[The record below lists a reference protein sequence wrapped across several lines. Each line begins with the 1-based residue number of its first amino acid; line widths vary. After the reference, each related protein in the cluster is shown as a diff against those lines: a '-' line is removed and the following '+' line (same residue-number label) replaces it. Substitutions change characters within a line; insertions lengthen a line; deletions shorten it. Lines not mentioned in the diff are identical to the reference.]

1 MTAAPTGARRRP
13 LLAAARGSFV
23 WGYAAITVFGFAFV
37 AISAFKS
44 NAEIFAD
51 PFALPE
57 SWGFDNLTRAWTTA
71 HIGDYF
77 VNTALVAVVT
87 TVLSTLLAATVAYTI
102 VRMRFPGSSLV
113 YLAFAIGV
121 GVPLQALLVPTFI
134 VMNNAGLLDSLTSLV
149 LVYTAFALPKAVF
162 LLAAFMKDVPGELEE
177 AALIDGAGELT
188 IFRRVVMPLCR
199 PALATVAVLEFLGA
213 WNEYVY
219 ASVLIRSPENRTIS
233 LGLASFSS
241 EYASDYGLIA
251 AGVLITVVP
260 VVIVYVLLQ
269 RHVVAGLSTGALKG

>member
-1 MTAAPTGARRRP
+1 M
-13 LLAAARGSFV
+13 
-23 WGYAAITVFGFAFV
+23 

-51 PFALPE
+51 PFALPQ

-71 HIGDYF
+71 NIGDYF

-87 TVLSTLLAATVAYTI
+87 TVASTLLAATVAYTI
-102 VRMRFPGSSLV
+102 VRMRFPGSSMV

-134 VMNNAGLLDSLTSLV
+134 VMNNAGLLDSLTSLI

-162 LLAAFMKDVPGELEE
+162 LLAAFMKDVPAELEE
-177 AALIDGAGELT
+177 AALIDGAGEFT
-188 IFRRVVMPLCR
+188 IFRRVVVPLCR

-260 VVIVYVLLQ
+260 VVIVYILLQ
-269 RHVVAGLSTGALKG
+269 RQVVAGLSSGALKG